1 MNTQFKPT
9 TQSKGID
16 FNTLKQGD
24 VFEYMDED
32 SDIQHG
38 MKVTASLDGDTDERY
53 NLYVDLD
60 IHMVFDWCDR
70 YKIINVIDAHVC
82 VDEGEE

>member
-16 FNTLKQGD
+16 FDTLKQGD

-32 SDIQHG
+32 GDIQHG
-38 MKVTASLDGDTDERY
+38 MKVTASLEGDTDDRY

-60 IHMVFDWCDR
+60 LDMVFDWCDR
-70 YKIINVIDAHVC
+70 FTITKLLNVILV
-82 VDEGEE
+82 EQ

>member
-16 FNTLKQGD
+16 FDTLKQGD

-32 SDIQHG
+32 SNIQHG
-38 MKVTASLDGDTDERY
+38 MKVTASLEGDTDDRY

-60 IHMVFDWCDR
+60 LDMVFDWCDR
-70 YKIINVIDAHVC
+70 FTITKILNVTLV
-82 VDEGEE
+82 EQ

>member
-16 FNTLKQGD
+16 FDTLKQGD

-32 SDIQHG
+32 GDIQHG
-38 MKVTASLDGDTDERY
+38 MKVTASLEGDTDERY

-60 IHMVFDWCDR
+60 LDMVFDWCDR
-70 YKIINVIDAHVC
+70 FTITKLLNVTLV
-82 VDEGEE
+82 EQ

>member
-16 FNTLKQGD
+16 FDTIKQGD

-32 SDIQHG
+32 GDIQHG
-38 MKVTASLDGDTDERY
+38 MKVTASLEGDTDDRY

-60 IHMVFDWCDR
+60 LDMVFDWCDR
-70 YKIINVIDAHVC
+70 FTITKILNVTLV
-82 VDEGEE
+82 EQ

>member
-1 MNTQFKPT
+1 MRFTPT
-9 TQSKGID
+9 TQPKGID

-24 VFEYMDED
+24 VFEYMNED

-60 IHMVFDWCDR
+60 LDMVFDWCDR
-70 YKIINVIDAHVC
+70 FVITKILNVTLVKQ
-82 VDEGEE
+82 

>member
-16 FNTLKQGD
+16 FDTIKQGD

-32 SDIQHG
+32 SNIQHG
-38 MKVTASLDGDTDERY
+38 MKVVGSLDGENDDRY

-60 IHMVFDWCDR
+60 LDMVFDWCDR
-70 YKIINVIDAHVC
+70 FTITKILNVTL
-82 VDEGEE
+82 

>member
-16 FNTLKQGD
+16 FDTIKQGD

-38 MKVTASLDGDTDERY
+38 MKVVGSLDGENDDRY

-60 IHMVFDWCDR
+60 LDMVFDWCDR
-70 YKIINVIDAHVC
+70 FTITKILNVTLV
-82 VDEGEE
+82 EQ

>member
-1 MNTQFKPT
+1 MKTQFKPT
-9 TQSKGID
+9 TQPKGID

-32 SDIQHG
+32 NDIQHG
-38 MKVTASLDGDTDERY
+38 IKVAASLEGDTDERY

-60 IHMVFDWCDR
+60 LDMVFDWCDR
-70 YKIINVIDAHVC
+70 FTITKILNVTLV
-82 VDEGEE
+82 EQ

>member
-16 FNTLKQGD
+16 FDTIKQGD
-24 VFEYMDED
+24 VFEYMNADG
-32 SDIQHG
+32 DIQHG
-38 MKVTASLDGDTDERY
+38 MKVTASLEGDTDDRY

-60 IHMVFDWCDR
+60 LDMVFDWCDR
-70 YKIINVIDAHVC
+70 FTITKILNVTLV
-82 VDEGEE
+82 EQ

>member
-16 FNTLKQGD
+16 FDTLKQGD
-24 VFEYMDED
+24 VFEYMNED
-32 SDIQHG
+32 GDIQHG
-38 MKVTASLDGDTDERY
+38 MKVTASLEGDTDDRY

-60 IHMVFDWCDR
+60 LDMVFDWCDR
-70 YKIINVIDAHVC
+70 FTITKILNVTLV
-82 VDEGEE
+82 EQ

>member
-16 FNTLKQGD
+16 FDTLKQGD

-32 SDIQHG
+32 GDIQHG
-38 MKVTASLDGDTDERY
+38 MKVTASLEGDTDDRY

-60 IHMVFDWCDR
+60 LDMVFDWCDR
-70 YKIINVIDAHVC
+70 FTITKLLNVTLV
-82 VDEGEE
+82 EQ

>member
-1 MNTQFKPT
+1 MNTQFKST

-16 FNTLKQGD
+16 FDTIKQGD

-32 SDIQHG
+32 GDIQHG
-38 MKVTASLDGDTDERY
+38 MKVTASLEGDTDERY

-60 IHMVFDWCDR
+60 LDMVFNWCDKFTIT
-70 YKIINVIDAHVC
+70 KILNVTLV
-82 VDEGEE
+82 EQ

>member
-16 FNTLKQGD
+16 FDTLKQGD

-32 SDIQHG
+32 GDIQHG
-38 MKVTASLDGDTDERY
+38 MKVTASLEGDTDERY

-60 IHMVFDWCDR
+60 LDMVFDWCDR
-70 YKIINVIDAHVC
+70 FTITKILNVTLV
-82 VDEGEE
+82 EQ

>member
-16 FNTLKQGD
+16 FDTIKQGD

-32 SDIQHG
+32 GDIQHG
-38 MKVTASLDGDTDERY
+38 MKVTASLEGDTDERY

-60 IHMVFDWCDR
+60 LDMVFDWCDR
-70 YKIINVIDAHVC
+70 FTITKLLNVTLV
-82 VDEGEE
+82 EQ

>member
-16 FNTLKQGD
+16 FDTIKQGD

-32 SDIQHG
+32 SNIQHG
-38 MKVTASLDGDTDERY
+38 MKVVGSIDGENDDRY

-60 IHMVFDWCDR
+60 LDMVFDWCDR
-70 YKIINVIDAHVC
+70 FTITKILNVTLV
-82 VDEGEE
+82 EQ

>member
-1 MNTQFKPT
+1 MNTQFKKT

-16 FNTLKQGD
+16 FDTIKQGD

-32 SDIQHG
+32 SNIQHG
-38 MKVTASLDGDTDERY
+38 MKVTASLEGDTDDRY

-60 IHMVFDWCDR
+60 LDMVFDWCDR
-70 YKIINVIDAHVC
+70 FTITKILNVTLV
-82 VDEGEE
+82 EQ

>member
-9 TQSKGID
+9 TQPKGID
-16 FNTLKQGD
+16 FDTLKQGD

-32 SDIQHG
+32 SDIRHG
-38 MKVTASLDGDTDERY
+38 MKVIASLEGDTDERY

-60 IHMVFDWCDR
+60 LDMVFDWCDR
-70 YKIINVIDAHVC
+70 FTITKLLNVTLV
-82 VDEGEE
+82 EQ

>member
-1 MNTQFKPT
+1 METRFKPT

-16 FNTLKQGD
+16 FDTLKQGD

-32 SDIQHG
+32 GDIQHG
-38 MKVTASLDGDTDERY
+38 MKVTASLEGDTDDRY

-60 IHMVFDWCDR
+60 LDMVFDWCDR
-70 YKIINVIDAHVC
+70 FTITKILNVTLV
-82 VDEGEE
+82 EQ